1 MRLIGAVARLQGRL
15 EYLVNDMTAW
25 GLRGCRAVYWHMICP
40 RGHKK
45 RAHPTR
51 LFLIVFPG
59 QYRSADNS
67 IPGTNIAAAA
77 NGQPGGGIEFQS
89 TVILEPWPNI
99 HLTR

>member
-45 RAHPTR
+45 RAHQAKLACP
-51 LFLIVFPG
+51 
-59 QYRSADNS
+59 
-67 IPGTNIAAAA
+67 AA
-77 NGQPGGGIEFQS
+77 NVPTLRPPQD
-89 TVILEPWPNI
+89 
-99 HLTR
+99 